1 MHVTVKEQC
10 LEIQLTPME
19 RIWGCHVSGQIEIP
33 LADIQ
38 SLSAERRPEGHWR
51 ELRAPGTYVPGLIKA
66 GTYYSNLGRA
76 FWYVRPGQDCLC
88 INLREGYYKRVVLGS
103 DKAGQ
108 WRAQLQTALAARDQA
123 V

>member
-1 MHVTVKEQC
+1 MHVTVTEQC
-10 LEIQLTPME
+10 LEIQLEPME
-19 RIWGCHVSGQIEIP
+19 RVWGCHVSGKIEIP

-38 SLSAERRPEGHWR
+38 SFSAERPESHWR

-66 GTYYSNLGRA
+66 GTYYSDLGRA
-76 FWYVRPGQDCLC
+76 FWYLRPGQDCLC
-88 INLREGYYKRVVLGS
+88 LDLREGYYKRVVLGS

-108 WRAQLQTALAARDQA
+108 WRSQLQAALTTRDPA